1 MPYVSPGWRPPP
13 VRKLR
18 TKEGRALVASSL
30 TYDPTPPGANA
41 SAAEIARFDAL
52 AGRWWEPDGP
62 MRPLHRMNPARVG
75 WIAAQV
81 RSRLGEV
88 ASGGEAVRLL
98 DVGCGAG
105 IAAEALARLGF
116 DVLGVDAAAGPVAAA
131 VAHAAGQGL
140 RLAYRVGVAED
151 LLAEG
156 LRFPVVTA
164 LEVVEHVPDPAAF
177 LRVLAELVAPG
188 GLLVMST
195 LNRTAA
201 SLLGAKLVAE
211 YVLRWLP
218 VGTHEWRKFLTPA
231 ELGRHVRAAGLT
243 VTEVAGLVPDLRGGG
258 WRVGGD
264 LRVNY
269 LLAAVA
275 PLAGR
280 DGLAASHTAAAKSL
294 T

>member
-1 MPYVSPGWRPPP
+1 
-13 VRKLR
+13 
-18 TKEGRALVASSL
+18 LV
-30 TYDPTPPGANA
+30 GATL
-41 SAAEIARFDAL
+41 AADEVARFEAL
-52 AGRWWEPDGP
+52 AARWWEPDGP
-62 MRPLHRMNPARVG
+62 MRPLHRMNPARVE
-75 WIAAQV
+75 WIVARA
-81 RSRLGEV
+81 RARLGEV
-88 ASGGEAVRLL
+88 APGGVGVRLL

-105 IAAEALARLGF
+105 IAAEALARVGF
-116 DVLGVDAAAGPVAAA
+116 DVLGMDAAAGPVAAA

-140 RLAYRVGVAED
+140 PLGYRVGVAED

-177 LRVLAELVAPG
+177 LRVLAGLVAPG
-188 GLLVMST
+188 GLLVLST

-201 SLLGAKLVAE
+201 SFVAAKLVAE
-211 YVLRWLP
+211 YALRWLP
-218 VGTHEWRKFLTPA
+218 VGTHDWRKFLTPA

-243 VTEVAGLVPDLRGGG
+243 VSEVAGLVPDLRYGG

-275 PLAGR
+275 GGGR
-280 DGLAASHTAAAKSL
+280 
-294 T
+294 